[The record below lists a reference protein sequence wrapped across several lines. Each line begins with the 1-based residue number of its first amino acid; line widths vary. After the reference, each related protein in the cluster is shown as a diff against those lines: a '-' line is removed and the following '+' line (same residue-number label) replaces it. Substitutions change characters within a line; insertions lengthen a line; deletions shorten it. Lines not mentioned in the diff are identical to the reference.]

1 MSHRN
6 RYLVGMFCAAA
17 FASIAVAGCSDDTD
31 GDKGSLTVYSGRS
44 EELVGPLIELFEKES
59 GIDVEVLYSDSASL
73 ALQIKEEGA
82 ESPADVFFSQAP
94 GPLGSV
100 AGADM
105 LQPLDAALLGSVPS
119 DFAATDGTWVGVS
132 GRVRV
137 AVYDT
142 EKLDASQLPASVLDL
157 ADPAS
162 ELVVGIA
169 PTNAS
174 FQDFV
179 SAMRVELGDDATLL
193 FLEGLAANGV
203 RTYPNN
209 VAVVEAVGRGEVDLG
224 LVNHYYNLELTSQDA
239 SLTTANHFFPSGD
252 LGSLVLVSG
261 AAMLK
266 TASNVDQGTEFLNF
280 LLSAES
286 QQFFAVETFEYPIVA
301 GVDGPTGQPAL
312 TDLAPPPFDLVELG
326 QQLDST
332 LALIQQ
338 AGLVS

>member
-1 MSHRN
+1 MSHRTH
-6 RYLVGMFCAAA
+6 YLVGMFCAAA
-17 FASIAVAGCSDDTD
+17 FASIAVASCSDDSV
-31 GDKGSLTVYSGRS
+31 GENGSLTLYAGRS
-44 EELVGPLIELFEKES
+44 EELVGPLIEKFEKES
-59 GIDVEVLYSDSASL
+59 GIDVKVLYGDSASL
-73 ALQIKEEGA
+73 ALQIREEGD
-82 ESPADVFFSQAP
+82 ESPADVFYAQAP

-105 LQPLDAALLGSVPS
+105 LQPLDAALLATVPS
-119 DFAATDGTWVGVS
+119 DFAASDRSWVGIS

-137 AVYDT
+137 AVYDA
-142 EKLDASQLPASVLDL
+142 ERLEESALPSSVLDL

-162 ELVVGIA
+162 ELTVGIA

-179 SAMRVELGDDATLL
+179 SAMRSELGDDATLL
-193 FLEGLAANGV
+193 FLEGLVANGV

-224 LVNHYYNLELTSQDA
+224 LVNHYYSLQLAEQDA
-239 SLTTANHFFPSGD
+239 SLTTKNHFFVNGD

-261 AAMLK
+261 ASLLK
-266 TASNVDQGTEFLNF
+266 TATNVSQGTAFIKF
-280 LLSAES
+280 LLATES
-286 QQFFAVETFEYPIVA
+286 QQFFATETFEYPVVD
-301 GVDGPTGQPAL
+301 GVDGPAELPAL
-312 TDLAPPPFDLVELG
+312 TELTPAPFDPVLLG

-332 LALIQQ
+332 LALIQE

>member
-17 FASIAVAGCSDDTD
+17 FTSIAVAGCSDD
-31 GDKGSLTVYSGRS
+31 GNGGKGSLTVYAGRS
-44 EELVGPLIELFEKES
+44 EELVGPLIERFEKES

-73 ALQIKEEGA
+73 ALQIKEEGD
-82 ESPADVFFSQAP
+82 ESPADVFYAQAP

-105 LQPLDAALLGSVPS
+105 LQPLDPALVATVPS
-119 DFAATDGTWVGVS
+119 GFAATDGTWVGVS

-137 AVYDT
+137 AVYDA
-142 EKLDASQLPASVLDL
+142 ERLDESSLPESVLDL

-162 ELVVGIA
+162 DFTVGIA

-193 FLEGLAANGV
+193 FLEGLVENGV

-209 VAVVEAVGRGEVDLG
+209 IAVVEAVGRGEVDLG
-224 LVNHYYNLELTSQDA
+224 LVNHYYNVELTAQDA
-239 SLTTANHFFPSGD
+239 SLTTKNHFFPSGD

-261 AAMLK
+261 VSLLK
-266 TASNVDQGTEFLNF
+266 TATNVAEGAEFIKF

-286 QQFFAVETFEYPIVA
+286 QRFFATETFEYPIVA
-301 GVDGPTGQPAL
+301 GVDGPVGQPLL